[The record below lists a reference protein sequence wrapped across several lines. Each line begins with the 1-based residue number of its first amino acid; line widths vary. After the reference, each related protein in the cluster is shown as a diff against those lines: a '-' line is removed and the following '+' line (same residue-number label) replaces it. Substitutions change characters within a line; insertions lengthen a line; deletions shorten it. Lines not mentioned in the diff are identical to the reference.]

1 MRSLKLDSVDVDS
14 SDIEVRS
21 FVYNSILKQI
31 RF

>member
-14 SDIEVRS
+14 SGIEVRS